1 MYLFAY
7 LKIMMMD
14 TKEKHKTNKNRMI
27 TESSSEMDTTKLS
40 IKMFL
45 RKLIPDYNKMNIIVT
60 YIQKKKTK
68 ISFTNIPVNIWR
80 MRMKYIC
87 KM

>member
-68 ISFTNIPVNIWR
+68 ISFTNIPVNI
-80 MRMKYIC
+80 
-87 KM
+87 

>member
-60 YIQKKKTK
+60 YIQKKKRK
-68 ISFTNIPVNIWR
+68 
-80 MRMKYIC
+80 
-87 KM
+87 

>member
-60 YIQKKKTK
+60 YIQKKKNENK
-68 ISFTNIPVNIWR
+68 LHKHSSEY
-80 MRMKYIC
+80 MKDENEIHL
-87 KM
+87 